1 MKAIVITQPGAPE
14 VLHLAERPKPI
25 FTADEV
31 LVKVAAA
38 GINRPDIFQ
47 RKGNYPPPAG
57 APQDIAGLEIAGTV
71 VEVGTN
77 ITRWK
82 VGDKVCAL
90 VMGGGYAEYCNV
102 PAGQCLPIPENLS
115 FIEAASLPETFFTV
129 WNNVFDRGH
138 LQKGESL
145 LVHGGSS
152 GIGVAAIQMAKA
164 LGCTVYATAGNDEK
178 CKFCE
183 ELGAAKAINYKTE
196 NFADVIKQLTHNK
209 GIDVI
214 LDMIGGDYT
223 APNLQSLADDGRLVF
238 INTMKGKDV
247 NIDLSVVMRK
257 RLTITGSMLRSR
269 EISFKAAIAQ
279 NLEKNIWPLLKSG
292 EIKPIIYK
300 VFPADQAAAAHQ
312 LMESSEHIGKI
323 VLDFEQIKA

>member
-14 VLHLAERPKPI
+14 VLQLAERPKPT

-31 LVKVAAA
+31 LVKVSAA
-38 GINRPDIFQ
+38 GINRPDVFQ

-57 APQDIAGLEIAGTV
+57 APQDIPGLEIAGTV
-71 VEVGTN
+71 VDVGDN
-77 ITRWK
+77 VTRWK
-82 VGDKVCAL
+82 IGDKVCAL

-102 PAGQCLPIPENLS
+102 PASQCLPIPENLS

-129 WNNVFDRGH
+129 WSNVFDRGH

-145 LVHGGSS
+145 LVQGGSS
-152 GIGVAAIQMAKA
+152 GIGVTAIQMAKA
-164 LGCTVYATAGNDEK
+164 WGCTVYATAGSDEK

-196 NFADVIKQLTHNK
+196 NFADEIKKATNNK
-209 GIDVI
+209 GVDVI

-223 APNLQSLADDGRLVF
+223 APNLQSLAEDGRLVL
-238 INTMKGKDV
+238 INTMNGKDV
-247 NIDLSVVMRK
+247 NIDLLVVMRK

-300 VFPADQAAAAHQ
+300 VFPAGQAAAAHQ

-323 VLDFEQIKA
+323 VLSFE